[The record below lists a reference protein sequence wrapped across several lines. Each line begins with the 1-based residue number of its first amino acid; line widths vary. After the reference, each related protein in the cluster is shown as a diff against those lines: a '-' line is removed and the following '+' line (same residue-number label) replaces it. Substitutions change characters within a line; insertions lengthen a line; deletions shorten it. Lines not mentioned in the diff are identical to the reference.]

1 MRGIPT
7 AMVAT
12 HPFRKMAETEVRV
25 LGLKDLPITF
35 IPHPVGGLKPDLV
48 TKKAEVAID
57 EIVTALTQPRGDG
70 A

>member
-48 TKKAEVAID
+48 VRKAEAAVTDVVA
-57 EIVTALTQPRGDG
+57 ALTQPRSAGT
-70 A
+70 

>member
-1 MRGIPT
+1 MRGVPT

-48 TKKAEVAID
+48 TAKAEAAIND
-57 EIVTALTQPRGDG
+57 IVHALTHTRSSGS
-70 A
+70 